1 MGTGVLSSEEAPGS
15 DGMGMGLQAAGAST
29 CTQVASTCSSRGAAP
44 LPVHRVPE
52 GTQPSTWTSTLWQYK
67 CLVQP
72 YASRLLAVLLAF
84 IGCCIV
90 WGEMT
95 ILSVSESFASDC
107 QPG

>member
-1 MGTGVLSSEEAPGS
+1 MHPELHALADLPVRS
-15 DGMGMGLQAAGAST
+15 D
-29 CTQVASTCSSRGAAP
+29 

-84 IGCCIV
+84 MGCCIV

-95 ILSVSESFASDC
+95 ILSVSGSFASDC
-107 QPG
+107 QARGPGSSDGIGWMLEHEQA